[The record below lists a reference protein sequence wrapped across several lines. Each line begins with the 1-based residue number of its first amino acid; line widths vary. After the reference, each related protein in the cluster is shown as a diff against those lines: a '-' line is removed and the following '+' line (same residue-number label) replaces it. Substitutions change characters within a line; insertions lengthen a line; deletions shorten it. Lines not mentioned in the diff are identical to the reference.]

1 MADMK
6 KRLAE
11 MEDAWAVGK
20 DKAIGVPK
28 GIYKM
33 QLQAAFIAESASGNL
48 MIKREHLILEG
59 EQEGEVVYDQLM
71 LESDQGPRWV
81 ARWMG
86 QMGFEAPDDASDIE
100 ETVKEIEEA
109 APIYM
114 GKAVKNDDFTNV
126 RIQEVLETES
136 ERPERPERQ
145 EKPESKST
153 TPPDDDGSE
162 ELAVGDTVSYE
173 EEGEM
178 VTGTIEAFD
187 PDDEDYAHVIGPDGK
202 VWSYAKSDLTKV
214 EPEEEEADEE
224 LTALLAL
231 AQATDIEVSD
241 SDDKETVVKKLDE
254 YTWDADQLTA
264 GEVTLLEAVNIKI
277 QKPKRKPVKKVTKAK
292 SKKSVR
298 RKK

>member
-11 MEDAWAVGK
+11 MKDAWSVGK
-20 DKAIGVPK
+20 DKAIGVPES
-28 GIYKM
+28 IYKM
-33 QLQAAFIAESASGNL
+33 QLQAAFIAESSNGNL

-59 EQEGEVVYDQLM
+59 EQEGEVVYDQIM
-71 LESDQGPRWV
+71 LQTEHGPRWV
-81 ARWMG
+81 AKWMG
-86 QMGFEAPDDASDIE
+86 QMGFEAPDDVSEVE

-114 GKAVKNDDFTNV
+114 GKVVIKDDFSNV

-136 ERPERPERQ
+136 ERPERL

-153 TPPDDDGSE
+153 TPPDDGGSE

-173 EEGEM
+173 EEGDM

-264 GEVTLLEAVNIKI
+264 DEVTLLEAVNIKI

-292 SKKSVR
+292 PKKSVR